1 MIKNQ
6 NEIIVRYAEAFRDL
20 VNARVWARDESPK
33 TLLRL
38 NGDNDWDFICVAM
51 DVVGDASLAIAH
63 FLRFALDGPTRYND
77 TGEKYLRLYG
87 LLSAVYIQQEAVL
100 KLYSLMNCP
109 NPKDIKAEFNQ
120 LEIRTL
126 RHQLASH
133 SVDFVASRKEKPQAF
148 VPVRMGLGGFS
159 CTVTENRGD
168 QSRTIK
174 LDEAIIEHCKSVV
187 SVIDRTYEK
196 SIGTF
201 FRGQDNKIEKFKKKL
216 EDLRFERDGNIIIRT
231 NDGDQSEIRVVFT
244 KTST

>member
-1 MIKNQ
+1 
-6 NEIIVRYAEAFRDL
+6 
-20 VNARVWARDESPK
+20 
-33 TLLRL
+33 
-38 NGDNDWDFICVAM
+38 
-51 DVVGDASLAIAH
+51 
-63 FLRFALDGPTRYND
+63 
-77 TGEKYLRLYG
+77 
-87 LLSAVYIQQEAVL
+87 
-100 KLYSLMNCP
+100 MNCP

-148 VPVRMGLGGFS
+148 VPVRMDLGGFS

-231 NDGDQSEIRVVFT
+231 NDRDQSEIRVVFT